1 MKDLIQNFSLERVSK
16 SGAVFDE
23 EKLKW
28 FNREYIKML
37 NDETF
42 IEHSRPFLP
51 EWISAT
57 GDTMKRL
64 IPVLRDKVAIFSDI
78 EALFA
83 PTGELAFVNK
93 LADFGADRLLWKK
106 NPDAKTSKAHLEE
119 CRARLE
125 KIRFE
130 SFTAD
135 ALKVAIWDYAETK
148 GRGDVLWPLRVAL
161 TGQDKS
167 PDPYVSASILGK
179 DESLKRI
186 DLAIKKLG

>member
-1 MKDLIQNFSLERVSK
+1 MKDLISNFSLERVSK

-37 NDETF
+37 SDETF
-42 IEHSRPFLP
+42 IEHARPFLP

-64 IPVLRDKVAIFSDI
+64 VPVLRDKVAVFSDI
-78 EALFA
+78 ETLFS
-83 PTGELAFVNK
+83 PSGELAFANK
-93 LADFGADRLLWKK
+93 LSDYPSEKLLWKK
-106 NPDAKTSKAHLEE
+106 NPDAKASSVHLEE
-119 CRARLE
+119 CRTRME
-125 KIRFE
+125 KLRFE

-135 ALKVAIWDYAETK
+135 AVKVAIWDYAEAK

-167 PDPYVSASILGK
+167 PDPFVSAAILGK
-179 DESLKRI
+179 DEALKRI
-186 DLAIKKLG
+186 DLAVKKLG